1 MIANK
6 KTFGKGVALMIA
18 FSIVLV
24 AMFMPLFNGQN
35 GLQTMDN
42 LYNSI
47 SKGSANYIPKADK
60 AIGKLSGQQVDVTI
74 KLKSAEQAEQTAKLF
89 KAGGAEVSFSAET
102 LKVAGDFT
110 AMFKN
115 CLADAKLM
123 YENNGDAVQA
133 KYGYEARRVMY
144 NWWQASAKMEET
156 LNKQSQFDK
165 AAAIHAVLTK
175 AIEPAYNYFG
185 IQAQNIKDRLG
196 VVVFSLV
203 FYVIYTMWYGF
214 GIMFMFEGWGM
225 RLEH

>member
-6 KTFGKGVALMIA
+6 KTFSKGVILMIL

-47 SKGSANYIPKADK
+47 SKGSAYYIPKADK
-60 AIGKLSGQQVDVTI
+60 TISKLSGQPVEVTI
-74 KLKSAEQAEQTAKLF
+74 KLKSAEQAEQTARLF
-89 KAGGAEVSFSAET
+89 NAGGAMVNVNAET

-110 AMFKN
+110 TLFKN

-123 YENNGDAVQA
+123 YDNNGDAVQS
-133 KYGYEARRVMY
+133 KYGYDPRRVMF
-144 NWWQASAKMEET
+144 NWWQASSKMEEE
-156 LNKQSQFDK
+156 LNKQSQFNK
-165 AAAIHAVLTK
+165 AAAVHSVMTK

-185 IQAQNIKDRLG
+185 IQGQKIKDRLG
-196 VVVFSLV
+196 VVIFSLV

-214 GIMFMFEGWGM
+214 AILYMFEGWGLQ
-225 RLEH
+225 LEH